1 MRPGPCPGEACGARP
16 QPSDGTGQGDGA
28 SRDALNMGEQGQI
41 PAEGQPTRTVRVI
54 NGRSV
59 RDTHGQEEA
68 QETLTK
74 CDRVSWVG
82 SWDRKMTLGDN

>member
-1 MRPGPCPGEACGARP
+1 MC
-16 QPSDGTGQGDGA
+16 
-28 SRDALNMGEQGQI
+28 MGEQGQI

-59 RDTHGQEEA
+59 RDNHGQEEA

>member
-1 MRPGPCPGEACGARP
+1 MCAWE
-16 QPSDGTGQGDGA
+16 
-28 SRDALNMGEQGQI
+28 SRGRSQLRDK
-41 PAEGQPTRTVRVI
+41 PTRTVRVI
-54 NGRSV
+54 NGRGV
-59 RDTHGQEEA
+59 RDNHGQEEA